1 MKEGTGV
8 VGVLPPL
15 MLVVWVVVGAE
26 GMRTEGV
33 IAAGVGVVMAAV
45 ALTAVS
51 VSTRKEVESAETL
64 EPNRDRSGCNA
75 SASGA
80 VTEGTGV
87 VSVVPPLML
96 VVWVVLGTAGMRT
109 EGVIAAGVG
118 VVMAAVVLTAV
129 SVSIRKEAEN
139 AETLEPN

>member
-1 MKEGTGV
+1 
-8 VGVLPPL
+8 
-15 MLVVWVVVGAE
+15 
-26 GMRTEGV
+26 MRTEGV
-33 IAAGVGVVMAAV
+33 IAAGSGVVMAAV

-51 VSTRKEVESAETL
+51 VSTRKEVEVESAETL

-129 SVSIRKEAEN
+129 SVSTRKEVEN